1 MLKRQLETLL
11 LATEAYFLNDLA
23 QFPETLKVL
32 CKKYIRFGGDFDAA
46 GFSKALTKQGI
57 YGVNADRL
65 TELVKKVWKDV
76 RLKPMDL
83 PPMASIGR
91 VLGEYMVW
99 ATRR

>member
-1 MLKRQLETLL
+1 M
-11 LATEAYFLNDLA
+11 ATEAYFLNDLA

-32 CKKYIRFGGDFDAA
+32 CKKYIWFGGDFVAA